1 MNTLPTYKPAYF
13 VALFVDTSTGVP
25 RSLSSPPTLVGKSI
39 SSWGLVDWFDGTM
52 VAVSGATGAYAYKD
66 AYVASG
72 DQGYMAWPQW
82 SDQNVRLAYFGS
94 PVYALTELSYLDAS
108 VSSRMDGTSYVVP
121 PAAADVQAAV
131 WGRALPAA
139 GTNNMAAGLAALADA
154 LLGWTSSSGEASGS
168 LAIAGHSCQYSGTG
182 LSADSTPTATRCGG
196 YCNQGAY
203 LYFTQSAALSGVTS
217 ATLNI
222 YCASTGTGYVS
233 VELSADP
240 ADPSTA
246 STLSGRTFSQ
256 PIAVSFSSGNIQVDI
271 TSLLQELAAT
281 APGGIHIGIKVEV
294 LDGSTT
300 LNFTTFGEEH
310 QASLTVQQTVQTP
323 HPAVPALDGQV
334 VESNETALETLR
346 LLRAA
351 LLGNTTG
358 GGTATHRFKSAD
370 GAIDRIT
377 AVVDSAGNRT
387 VTVDPS

>member
-1 MNTLPTYKPAYF
+1 MNTLPTNKPTYF
-13 VALFVDTSTGVP
+13 VALFVDASTGVP

-39 SSWGLVDWFDGTM
+39 STWGLVDWFDGTM

-66 AYVASG
+66 AYVSYG

-94 PVYALTELSYLDAS
+94 PVYALAELSYLNAS
-108 VSSRMDGTSYVVP
+108 VSSRMVGTSYVAP

-131 WGRALPAA
+131 WGRSLPAA
-139 GTNNMAAGLAALADA
+139 GTTNMAAGLAALVET
-154 LLGWTSSSGEASGS
+154 LLGWTSSSGEAVGS
-168 LAIAGHSCQYSGTG
+168 LVIAGHSCQFIGTG
-182 LSADSTPTATRCGG
+182 LSAKSTPTASKCNGH
-196 YCNQGAY
+196 CNQGAY
-203 LYFTQSAALSGVTS
+203 LYFTQNAALSDVTA

-240 ADPSTA
+240 ADPSTT
-246 STLSGRTFSQ
+246 STLSDRTFSQ
-256 PIAVSFSSGNIQVDI
+256 PIAVSFTPGDNQVDI
-271 TSLLQELAAT
+271 ADLLQELEAT
-281 APGGIHIGIKVEV
+281 APGGMHIGIKMEI
-294 LDGSTT
+294 LDIFTT

-323 HPAVPALDGQV
+323 HPGVPGLDGQV
-334 VESNETALETLR
+334 VEGEETALKTLR

-358 GGTATHRFKSAD
+358 GGTATHHFKSAD
-370 GAIDRIT
+370 GATDRIV
-377 AVVDSAGNRT
+377 AVVDGSGNRT
-387 VTVDPS
+387 ITVDPS